1 MENTAM
7 SLPLFDLF
15 GEQVVIQRRVFN
27 RQSKRPAPVMRIE
40 QLGFLDILEMS
51 DEELEAI
58 RPDDE
63 FSDDFVDWLR
73 GYLITA
79 TFRQVIHPQ
88 VSAANRA
95 ELMEWIESDALH
107 PFSFT
112 VCCMAMEADPE
123 HVRYGLFRVM
133 RQLARSKKR

>member
-7 SLPLFDLF
+7 SLPLVDLF
-15 GEQVVIQRRVFN
+15 GERVVIQRRFN
-27 RQSKRPAPVMRIE
+27 RQSRRPSPVMRVE

-58 RPDDE
+58 RPADE
-63 FSDDFVDWLR
+63 FSDEFIDWLR
-73 GYLITA
+73 GYMLTSA
-79 TFRQVIHPQ
+79 FRQVTHSQ

-95 ELMEWIESDALH
+95 ELMAWIESDALH
-107 PFSFT
+107 PFSFSI
-112 VCCMAMEADPE
+112 CCMAMEADPE
-123 HVRYGLFRVM
+123 HVRHGLFRVM